1 MAKQSLKSLQAE
13 LLNEGLLNDLGNDKN
28 NYAAKRDA
36 PLTEQLLIEVVGNF
50 LLQVQENIIKAN
62 KVDTGTL
69 SEQLSSGDLVKSK
82 GVYSI
87 EAGYP
92 LNSTAADYAPYVNQ
106 GVKGF
111 TSGNPADSPFSFKSA
126 RPKFDGVMVDAI
138 LSWVQRN
145 GISSR
150 SDDQRK
156 RLSSLQKKRQSVGN
170 IDVERQ
176 TAYRIATSIKQ
187 KGLPKTDFFTSA
199 VRQYFGDEFVAAVG
213 SAFLSDVRVY
223 IKQANALINNEQK
236 N

>member
-1 MAKQSLKSLQAE
+1 VAKQSLKSLQADA
-13 LLNEGLLNDLGNDKN
+13 LNEGFLNDLGNDKT
-28 NYAAKRDA
+28 NYADKRQA
-36 PLTEQLLIEVVGNF
+36 PVTERLLIEVVGNF
-50 LLQVQENIIKAN
+50 LLQVQENLIKAN

-69 SEQLSSGDLVKSK
+69 SESVSAGDLVNSK

-92 LNSTAADYAPYVNQ
+92 LNSEAANYAPFVNQ

-111 TSGNPADSPFSFKSA
+111 LSGEPSDSPFSFKSA
-126 RPKFDGVMVDAI
+126 RPKYDGVMVDAM
-138 LSWVQRN
+138 LQWVKRN

-150 SDDQRK
+150 SEDQRK
-156 RLSSLQKKRQSVGN
+156 GLSGLQRKRQSVGN

-176 TAYRIATSIKQ
+176 TAYQIASRIKQ
-187 KGLPKTDFFTSA
+187 RGLPKTDFFTSA

-223 IKQANALINNEQK
+223 IKQANALINSENK
-236 N
+236 

>member
-1 MAKQSLKSLQAE
+1 VAKQSLKSLQADA
-13 LLNEGLLNDLGNDKN
+13 LNEGFLDDLGNDKTS
-28 NYAAKRDA
+28 YADKRQA
-36 PLTEQLLIEVVGNF
+36 PVTERLLIEVVGNF
-50 LLQVQENIIKAN
+50 LLQVQENLNKAN

-69 SEQLSSGDLVKSK
+69 SESVSAGDLVNSK

-92 LNSTAADYAPYVNQ
+92 LNSEAANYAPFVNQ

-111 TSGNPADSPFSFKSA
+111 LSGEPSDSPFSFKSA
-126 RPKFDGVMVDAI
+126 RPKYDGVMVDSM
-138 LSWVQRN
+138 LQWVKRN

-150 SDDQRK
+150 NEDQRK
-156 RLSSLQKKRQSVGN
+156 SLSGLQRKRQSVGN

-176 TAYRIATSIKQ
+176 TAYQIASRIKQ
-187 KGLPKTDFFTSA
+187 RGLPKTDFFTSA

-223 IKQANALINNEQK
+223 IKQANALINSENK
-236 N
+236 

>member
-1 MAKQSLKSLQAE
+1 VAKQSLKSLVAD
-13 LLNEGLLNDLGNDKN
+13 LLNENVLEQYGDDKV
-28 NYAAKRDA
+28 NYADKRQA
-36 PLTEQLLIEVVGNF
+36 PLTERLLIEVVGNF

-62 KVDTGTL
+62 KVDTGKL
-69 SEQLSSGDLVKSK
+69 SEELRQGDILNSK

-92 LNSTAADYAPYVNQ
+92 LNSEAANYAPFVNQ

-111 TSGNPADSPFSFKSA
+111 LSGEPSDSPFSFKSA
-126 RPKFDGVMVDAI
+126 RPKYDGVMVDAM
-138 LSWVQRN
+138 LQWVKRN

-150 SDDQRK
+150 SEDQRK
-156 RLSSLQKKRQSVGN
+156 RLSGLQRKRQSVGN

-176 TAYRIATSIKQ
+176 TAYQIASRIKQ
-187 KGLPKTDFFTSA
+187 RGLPKTDFFTSA

-223 IKQANALINNEQK
+223 IKQANALINSENK
-236 N
+236 

>member
-1 MAKQSLKSLQAE
+1 MAKQSLKSLQADA
-13 LLNEGLLNDLGNDKN
+13 LNEGFLDDLGNDKT
-28 NYAAKRDA
+28 NYADKRQA
-36 PLTEQLLIEVVGNF
+36 PVTERLLIEVVGNF
-50 LLQVQENIIKAN
+50 LLQVQENLNKAN

-69 SEQLSSGDLVKSK
+69 SESVSAGDLVNSK

-92 LNSTAADYAPYVNQ
+92 LNSEAANYAPFVNQ

-111 TSGNPADSPFSFKSA
+111 FSGEPSDSPFSFKSA
-126 RPKFDGVMVDAI
+126 RPKYDGVMVDSM
-138 LSWVQRN
+138 LQWVKRN

-150 SDDQRK
+150 SEDQRK
-156 RLSSLQKKRQSVGN
+156 RLSGLQRKRQSVGN

-176 TAYRIATSIKQ
+176 TAYQIASRIKQ
-187 KGLPKTDFFTSA
+187 RGLPKTDFFTSA

-223 IKQANALINNEQK
+223 IKQANALINSENK
-236 N
+236 